1 MIARETRLAR
11 IDSPGV
17 RLYNACLHFGPGA
30 AKARRAFSFAR
41 FLPGDRVPETWLN

>member
-17 RLYNACLHFGPGA
+17 RLYKACFNFGPGA
-30 AKARRAFSFAR
+30 AKARRAFSFAH
-41 FLPGDRVPETWLN
+41 PSQHGCAVHSN

>member
-17 RLYNACLHFGPGA
+17 RLYNARLHFGPGA
-30 AKARRAFSFAR
+30 AKARRAFSFAHPVQGGCAV
-41 FLPGDRVPETWLN
+41 LSN